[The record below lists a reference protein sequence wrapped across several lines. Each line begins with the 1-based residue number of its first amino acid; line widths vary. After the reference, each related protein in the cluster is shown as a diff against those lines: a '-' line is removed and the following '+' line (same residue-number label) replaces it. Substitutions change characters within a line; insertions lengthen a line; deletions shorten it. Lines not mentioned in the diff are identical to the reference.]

1 MIKDIVAHDPNS
13 KYNDLDSDPV
23 AEVFGIDGRGTV
35 KGYGHGVSKTTL
47 TAAAPYKR
55 KAQEEYMSPRHFSAS
70 APLFHEGPMNSLPRQ
85 SSISAQQACE
95 LLSIG
100 GRVVAFGT
108 ISTNSDGTT
117 YKVIIDE
124 VEDWTAEL
132 FGVIGKTFGDIDV
145 GHTVDWPLILTR
157 LV

>member
-1 MIKDIVAHDPNS
+1 MERQI
-13 KYNDLDSDPV
+13 
-23 AEVFGIDGRGTV
+23 AEDRRQMAEDRRERREMQEQL
-35 KGYGHGVSKTTL
+35 STL
-47 TAAAPYKR
+47 LGSQGSGQR
-55 KAQEEYMSPRHFSAS
+55 SLRHFSAS

-132 FGVIGKTFGDIDV
+132 FGVIGKTFGNIDV
-145 GHTVDWPLILTR
+145 GHTVDWPLFLTR